1 MRRASEW
8 NQPCPDK
15 NCAHYGQINKGNII
29 SISTYMT
36 QSGKRRI
43 FRCNTCNKT
52 FSETRDTVFFDLNT
66 DEEKVMMALK
76 MILVKVSI
84 SGIAF
89 VLDIKE
95 DTILSW
101 LDRAYKKA
109 NEINQILLKELP
121 VTRVE
126 LDEMWSFI
134 RRKISNGEEEDPVS
148 TESDSSEPEEG
159 QQWIWISFAPEFRLI
174 LGIIVGAR
182 TSETALSLIALT
194 AGIVM
199 GVPFF
204 FSDGFS
210 CYYNAL
216 LEYYHQLKVFPR
228 TGKPG
233 RPKQPVKEP
242 HPELVYAQVVKE
254 KKQGRL
260 VGITHR
266 IRCGAE
272 RLAKL
277 GLNIGTSFL
286 ERLNLTFRQSL
297 APLGRKTLSFSKKR
311 DNLEKQT
318 IFFQVFYNFAR
329 PHMSLREKISDSD
342 DRFQKRWRTKT
353 PGMAAGITDHVW
365 EFREL
370 LTYKYVT
377 DSESK

>member
-1 MRRASEW
+1 MKRASRW

-15 NCAHYGQINKGNII
+15 NCTHYGQINQGNII

-36 QSGKRRI
+36 KSGKRRI

-52 FSETRDTVFFDLNT
+52 FSETRDTVFFNLNT
-66 DEEKVMMALK
+66 EEEKIMMALK
-76 MILVKVSI
+76 MILVKVGI
-84 SGIAF
+84 TGIAF
-89 VLDIKE
+89 VLNVKE

-101 LDRAYKKA
+101 LNQVYKKA
-109 NEINQILLKELP
+109 DEINQNLLKELP

-126 LDEMWSFI
+126 LDEMWSFV
-134 RRKISNGEEEDPVS
+134 RKKTSNGEEDNS
-148 TESDSSEPEEG
+148 ASIESNTSESEEG
-159 QQWIWISFAPEFRLI
+159 QQWTWISYAPEFRLI
-174 LGIIVGAR
+174 LGIIVGPR

-194 AGIVM
+194 AGIIM
-199 GVPFF
+199 GIPCY

-216 LEYYHQLKVFPR
+216 LEHYHQLKVFPR
-228 TGKPG
+228 TGKRG
-233 RPKQPVKEP
+233 RPKLPVKEP
-242 HPELVYAQVVKE
+242 HPDLVYAQVVKE
-254 KKQGRL
+254 KKKGRL

-272 RLAKL
+272 RLTKL

-311 DNLEKQT
+311 DHLKKQT

-342 DRFQKRWRTKT
+342 DLFQKRWLPKT
-353 PGMAAGITDHVW
+353 PGMAAKITDHVW

-377 DSESK
+377 DS